1 MDFLEVVLKAV
12 DATENHLAAA
22 AICITVL
29 LSTLMLFLKIHRSS
43 NRSVE
48 KLPPGPPGL
57 PIIGHLHMLGK
68 LPQRNLALLSRRY
81 GPLMSLRLGSVRTIV
96 ASSAEMA
103 QHFLKDHDHVFSSR
117 PKVRCAKNLFYNTLD
132 MIFSPYGQYWKQV
145 RRICVSELLSTKSV
159 EAFRFQ
165 REEEVSI
172 MIHSLL
178 EKCARVSNPVV
189 DVSKTVT
196 TVAVDI
202 ICRMAFGRKYSEEE
216 AYGNKGFE
224 EMIKEFGYLLG
235 AVDIGDFIPYL
246 KWIDLQGLGRRQK
259 AIRKIVDA
267 FYEKLIEEHLA
278 AQKDIRETRDFVD
291 VLLALSEHNGGEVN
305 IRRDNIKAILLDMLH
320 AGSDAP
326 STALEWAMSELLR
339 RPSAMKKAQEEL
351 EKVVGLNRKVRET
364 DLPNLFYLQAVV
376 KETLRLYPSAPLL
389 APHESMEPCTVCGYE
404 IPAGTRVIVN
414 AWAIGRDPKSWEDA
428 EEFKPERFTESP
440 NSCVDVRGQDF
451 QLIPFG
457 SGRRGCPGMQL
468 GMVIVEFVL
477 AQLLHCFDWKLPD
490 GMEGRDLDMNEIFG
504 LAIPRAVPL
513 LAIPT
518 PRLPAQVF
526 GSRY

>member
-1 MDFLEVVLKAV
+1 MDFLEVVSEAADAV
-12 DATENHLAAA
+12 QNRLAAA

-29 LSTLMLFLKIHRSS
+29 LSTLILFMKIHRIN
-43 NRSVE
+43 NRSAE

-68 LPQRNLALLSRRY
+68 LPHRKLCLLSRRY
-81 GPLMSLRLGSVRTIV
+81 GPLMSLRLGSVPTVIV
-96 ASSAEMA
+96 SSAEMA
-103 QHFLKDHDHVFSSR
+103 QQFLKNHDHVFSSR
-117 PKVRCAKNLFYNTLD
+117 PTMRCGKNLFYNSVD

-145 RRICVSELLSTKSV
+145 RRISVSELLSTKSL
-159 EAFRFQ
+159 EALRFQ
-165 REEEVSI
+165 REEEVSV

-189 DVSKTVT
+189 DVSKTVLA
-196 TVAVDI
+196 VAVDI
-202 ICRMAFGRKYSEEE
+202 ICRMAFGRKYSDEE
-216 AYGNKGFE
+216 AYDNRGFE
-224 EMIKEFGYLLG
+224 EMIKEFGFLLG
-235 AVDIGDFIPYL
+235 AFDIGDFIPYL
-246 KWIDLQGLGRRQK
+246 GWMDLQGLGRRQK
-259 AIRKIVDA
+259 AISRTADA

-278 AQKDIRETRDFVD
+278 QKDVRETRDFVD
-291 VLLALSEHNGGEVN
+291 VLLALSEHN
-305 IRRDNIKAILLDMLH
+305 IRRDNIKAILIDMLH

-339 RPSAMKKAQEEL
+339 RPLVMTKAQEEL
-351 EKVVGLNRKVRET
+351 EKVVGLNRKVRES
-364 DLPNLFYLQAVV
+364 DLPHLPYLQAVV

-389 APHESMEPCTVCGYE
+389 APHESMESCTVCDYE
-404 IPAGTRVIVN
+404 IPARTRVIVN

-440 NSCVDVRGQDF
+440 SSCVDVRGQDF
-451 QLIPFG
+451 ELIPFG

-477 AQLLHCFDWKLPD
+477 AQLLHCFDWRLPA
-490 GMEGRDLDMNEIFG
+490 EIQGRDLDMTENFG

-518 PRLPAQVF
+518 PRLAAEAL
-526 GSRY
+526 GSSQDQGIK

>member
-1 MDFLEVVLKAV
+1 MDFLEVVSEAV
-12 DATENHLAAA
+12 GTMPNRLAAA
-22 AICITVL
+22 AIFITVL
-29 LSTLMLFLKIHRSS
+29 LSTLMVFLKIQRTS
-43 NRSVE
+43 NTSAQ
-48 KLPPGPPGL
+48 KLPSGPPGL
-57 PIIGHLHMLGK
+57 PIIGHLHMLGN
-68 LPQRNLALLSRRY
+68 LPHRNLTLLSQKY

-117 PKVRCAKNLFYNTLD
+117 PTVRCAKNLFYNSVD

-189 DVSKTVT
+189 DVSKTVAT
-196 TVAVDI
+196 LAVDI

-246 KWIDLQGLGRRQK
+246 KWMDLQGLGRRQK
-259 AIRKIVDA
+259 AICKIADA

-278 AQKDIRETRDFVD
+278 QKEIRETRDFVD

-339 RPSAMKKAQEEL
+339 RPLVMEKAQEEL
-351 EKVVGLNRKVRET
+351 EKVVGLNRMVSES

-428 EEFKPERFTESP
+428 EEFKPERFTQSP
-440 NSCVDVRGQDF
+440 YNSVDVRGQDF

-468 GMVIVEFVL
+468 GLVILEFVL
-477 AQLLHCFDWKLPD
+477 AQLLHCFDWRLPD
-490 GMEGRDLDMNEIFG
+490 GMESRDLDMNEIFG

-518 PRLPAQVF
+518 PRLPPQAF